1 MNGFLLACATCARN
15 FTDDGPNAASWSIFF
30 LLAVI
35 VPVLGGVFFFML
47 RLIRRSDAALDPELR
62 DDLPVSVT
70 R

>member
-1 MNGFLLACATCARN
+1 MIDTLLACASCASN

-35 VPVLGGVFFFML
+35 LPVLGSVVFFMV
-47 RLIRRSDAALDPELR
+47 RVIRRSDAALDPELR
-62 DDLPVSVT
+62 DDLPVSSI